1 MQSKITNTCKLNDPL
16 KIIMIVEHI
25 IYSSIAVRDMQRSV
39 LKCSKLNNKNRFCKK
54 LTNFY
59 CPQLFHILI
68 VLTPALF
75 QFQVFICFCHWLL
88 EIFIDQN

>member
-1 MQSKITNTCKLNDPL
+1 
-16 KIIMIVEHI
+16 MIVEYI
-25 IYSSIAVRDMQRSV
+25 IYSSIAVRYMQRNV
-39 LKCSKLNNKNRFCKK
+39 LKCSKLNNENKFCTN

-68 VLTPALF
+68 VLTPTIF

-88 EIFIDQN
+88 EISDDQN